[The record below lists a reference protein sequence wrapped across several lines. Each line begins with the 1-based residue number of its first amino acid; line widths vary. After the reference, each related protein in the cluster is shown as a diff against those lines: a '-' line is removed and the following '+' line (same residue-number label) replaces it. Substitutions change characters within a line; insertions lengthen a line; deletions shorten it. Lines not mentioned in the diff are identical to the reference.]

1 MRGARG
7 ACGRGARATL
17 SLRLP
22 VVAQFGRAL
31 KEEIL
36 AGVFTADLSFGTQML
51 LVQIQPTGYK
61 RDADS
66 NEGYALRKGVNNA

>member
-1 MRGARG
+1 MVQIH
-7 ACGRGARATL
+7 

-31 KEEIL
+31 KKETL
-36 AGVFTADLSFGTQML
+36 VGVLTADHSFGTQML
-51 LVQIQPTGYK
+51 LVQIQPTGDK

>member
-1 MRGARG
+1 MVQIH
-7 ACGRGARATL
+7 

-31 KEEIL
+31 KEIL
-36 AGVFTADLSFGTQML
+36 AGVLTADHSFGTQML
-51 LVQIQPTGYK
+51 LVQIQPTGDK